1 VTIVGLVWGSLDAGG
16 SDVYGYVSQGELWA
30 QGNLRLEQPLVDD
43 LDWDF
48 DIDVLTPLGYRFL
61 EDRRTIVS
69 VYSPGLPLVL
79 ALFQRLGGRPAV
91 FYVVPLLG
99 GLLVWATYQL
109 GSRVGGREVG
119 LAAAVLMASAP
130 AFLFQLMFAM
140 SDVPVATW
148 WSLALWLIVADP
160 PVLALFSGLAAGMA
174 ILTRPNLVV
183 LAIVPGTW
191 LLWRA
196 LRDQG
201 ADRPARRR
209 LMLFCPGVVAAC
221 VALTVIN
228 ARVNGSP
235 FVSSYGPNV
244 TEVFGL
250 ADFWTNAA
258 LYTTW
263 LFRSST
269 PIVALS
275 LVGPFYARATAG
287 RDAREVR
294 GLCWMLLIFA
304 AAVFASYLFYD
315 VFHDW
320 WYLRFV
326 LSAYP
331 AIFILTSLALLGLL
345 RRLIPRNVVPLASL
359 TIVLVAWYGIG
370 FAHAHGTFLY
380 RQGDRRYSAV
390 GRYIAEKLPERSV
403 FLSMSHSGSVRYYAG
418 RLTVR
423 HDLIPSEKLGT
434 VLWDLQRLGYHPYI
448 LLDEWEEEGFRTR
461 FRDHPAGS
469 LDWPPVALLNHSSP
483 VRIYDP
489 ADRLA
494 PNPPQ
499 RRTDVFSVSSQS
511 PPAPRTPDTRPE

>member
-1 VTIVGLVWGSLDAGG
+1 MTIVGLMWGSLDAGG
-16 SDVYGYVSQGELWA
+16 SDMYGYVSQGELWA
-30 QGNLRLEQPLVDD
+30 QGTLRLEQPLVDD

-79 ALFQRLGGRPAV
+79 ALFQRMGGRPAV
-91 FYVVPLLG
+91 FHVVPLLG

-109 GSRVGGREVG
+109 GSQLGGRGVG

-130 AFLFQLMFAM
+130 AFLFQLMFVM
-140 SDVPVATW
+140 SDVPVAAW
-148 WSLALWLIVADP
+148 WALALWLIVADP
-160 PVLALFSGLAAGMA
+160 PVLALFSGIAAGMA

-183 LAIVPGTW
+183 LAIVPAMW

-196 LRDQG
+196 LKEPG
-201 ADRPARRR
+201 ADRAALKR
-209 LMLFCPGVVAAC
+209 LGLFCPGVLAAC

-244 TEVFGL
+244 AEVFGL
-250 ADFWTNAA
+250 ADFWTNVV
-258 LYTTW
+258 LYASW
-263 LFRSST
+263 LFQSNT
-269 PIVALS
+269 PIVALA
-275 LVGPFYARATAG
+275 LAAPFYARAIGG
-287 RDAREVR
+287 RHARDVR
-294 GLCWMLLIFA
+294 RLCWMLLMFA

-331 AIFILTSLALLGLL
+331 AIFILASLVLVALL
-345 RRLIPRNVVPLASL
+345 RRFDPRNVGALVSL
-359 TIVLVAWYGIG
+359 VIVLVAWYGVS
-370 FAHAHGTFLY
+370 FAQAHGTFRY
-380 RQGDRRYSAV
+380 RHGDRRYSAV
-390 GRYIAEKLPERSV
+390 GRYVAEKLPERSV
-403 FLSMSHSGSVRYYAG
+403 FLSMSHSGSLRYYAG
-418 RLTVR
+418 RQTVR

-461 FRDHPAGS
+461 FRNHPAGS

-494 PNPPQ
+494 PNAPL

-511 PPAPRTPDTRPE
+511 PSAPRTPDTRPE